1 MSEQSVVTIIVASI
15 PAILV
20 YLNEYRKINSTN
32 QVSIYD
38 KQRDWIIKLEG
49 ELDERDKKID
59 ELEET
64 LRKLEARIKELEEKN
79 EIIE

>member
-1 MSEQSVVTIIVASI
+1 MSEQSIVAIIVAAI
-15 PAILV
+15 PALLV
-20 YLNEYRKINSTN
+20 YLNEHRKINGAN

-38 KQRDWIIKLEG
+38 KQRDWILKLEG
-49 ELDERDKKID
+49 ELDERDKKIY